1 MKGTGALTLADG
13 HVYPGE
19 LLGSSSVQG
28 EVVFF
33 TGMTGYQEVL
43 TDPSYRGQII
53 VFTYPLIGQYGIS
66 EQDSES
72 RQIQVS
78 GVVVQTLANNGLRSD
93 LADWLAAS
101 DIPVLTQVDTRALV
115 HHLRNQGDQI
125 GVLTCGTSSVQEQ
138 SNLIAT
144 VSTKQPEIY
153 PTDYEAGHIVCLDY
167 GVKKSMIEALQNR
180 QMKVTVVPFDT
191 LKEVI
196 DELKPD
202 GLLFSNGPGD
212 PSQLDHL
219 IPEIKKLALAYPTL
233 GICMGHQLIA
243 KAFGCRIEKQHHGHR
258 GANHPVRQLKTGRV
272 FMTSQNHGYVVQAD
286 SVQKSELN
294 VAYEHI
300 NDGSI
305 EGLLHPTHPILTVQF
320 HPEAHPGPLEAMV
333 IFDQFVASILKQE
346 VAYAGS

>member
-1 MKGTGALTLADG
+1 MKALGALKLADG
-13 HVYPGE
+13 QVYPGE
-19 LLGSSSVQG
+19 FMGTSSVQG

-72 RQIQVS
+72 CQIQVS
-78 GVVVQTLANNGLRSD
+78 GVIVQTLANNGLRSD

-101 DIPVLTQVDTRALV
+101 DVPVLTQVDTRALV
-115 HHLRNQGDQI
+115 HHLRNHGDQI
-125 GVLTCGTSSVQEQ
+125 GTIISDASPVQKQ
-138 SNLIAT
+138 SNLIAA
-144 VSTKQPEIY
+144 VSTKQLETY
-153 PTDYEAGHIVCLDY
+153 QTSHEAGHIVCLDY
-167 GVKKSMIEALQNR
+167 GVKKSMIEALQVR
-180 QMKVTVVPFDT
+180 RMKVTVVPFDT
-191 LKEVI
+191 PKSVI
-196 DELKPD
+196 DALQPD
-202 GLLFSNGPGD
+202 GLLFSNGPGN

-219 IPEIKKLALAYPTL
+219 IPEIKELALAYPTL

-243 KAFGCRIEKQHHGHR
+243 KSFGCQIEKQHHGHR
-258 GANHPVRQLKTGRV
+258 GANHPVRQVKTGRV

-286 SVQKSELN
+286 SVRKSELN

-305 EGLLHPTHPILTVQF
+305 EGLFHPTHPILTVQF

-333 IFDQFVASILKQE
+333 IFDQFVTSILKQE
-346 VAYAGS
+346 VAYAGT

>member
-125 GVLTCGTSSVQEQ
+125 GTITNDASPVQKQ

-191 LKEVI
+191 PKSVI

-202 GLLFSNGPGD
+202 GLLFSNGPGN

-219 IPEIKKLALAYPTL
+219 IPEIKRTGTCLSDARHLYGASTDCQSL
-233 GICMGHQLIA
+233 RMSNR
-243 KAFGCRIEKQHHGHR
+243 KATPRSPRGKSSRPSVENRTCLHDITKSWLCR
-258 GANHPVRQLKTGRV
+258 
-272 FMTSQNHGYVVQAD
+272 S
-286 SVQKSELN
+286 S
-294 VAYEHI
+294 
-300 NDGSI
+300 
-305 EGLLHPTHPILTVQF
+305 
-320 HPEAHPGPLEAMV
+320 
-333 IFDQFVASILKQE
+333 
-346 VAYAGS
+346 